1 MLARLDNLLRSSL
14 LLSVL
19 ACTVVASEPALA
31 GCGCTKPPP
40 ALAAVR
46 PSVAWS
52 GAEVTLFDAA
62 LVAGQHYEISFDPGT
77 ANGPARRV
85 TRKAVSKRDLA
96 DGVRKTQVVVP
107 LPVMPIGPAAVQIR
121 TASGTLIADLA
132 DDAFT
137 VAPSPIG
144 IPTGVGVYRF
154 ENYRAAVGRD
164 GIVYLALDFGDI
176 QHARV
181 FDAKAVG
188 LPLRF
193 ESHDLAFW
201 NVQGFLMQLLGQNM
215 PGLFAIDASQGANS
229 DVLRYSRHEFNT
241 WFLQHGERE
250 SHAVDPSDAAWHL
263 DGTHHIDHDHQILA
277 IDATLPDGSPLPSG
291 PTPRFTLEVT
301 TSTLFSNG
309 VVGRDDVLVDNGAS
323 IQSVDLATGIL
334 GNRGHVASNGGVTV
348 KNESIVNGDATATWF
363 DVGSGGV
370 VTGALE
376 PVETPLD
383 FLPVEVPSGLMDLGD
398 LVVEAPLSLG
408 VGSYRASKLEV
419 ANGGVLS
426 IENAAGPVTIYVT
439 GSMTVK
445 DGGRIET
452 ALADPES
459 FAVYLIAGSSA
470 KFTDESGFFG
480 VVYGPDAVV
489 EVDNEGEFTG
499 AFVGASMVVKNGA
512 RVSYDASL
520 HLDSCPRVPAQ
531 MSAPPNLVLVP
542 GAPISLPVQA
552 GVVASGHELRIDRH
566 PVPLAANLS
575 GGVDL
580 VVPATLVPGS
590 EVEMT
595 LIDSNGCRSRRTLI
609 VPVERTPIACG
620 LLGVELA
627 IVGPLLRHA
636 VRRRRAR

>member
-14 LLSVL
+14 LLAML
-19 ACTVVASEPALA
+19 ACAVFASEPALA

-40 ALAAVR
+40 PLASVR

-62 LVAGQHYEISFDPGT
+62 LVAGQFYEIRFDSGT
-77 ANGPARRV
+77 ANGPPRRV
-85 TRKAVSKRDLA
+85 TGTAVSKRDLS
-96 DGVRKTQVVVP
+96 DGVYKPQVVVP
-107 LPVMPIGPAAVQIR
+107 LPAMPLGPASVQIR
-121 TASGTLIADLA
+121 TAGGAVIADLA
-132 DDAFT
+132 DDVFT

-164 GIVYLALDFGDI
+164 GTVYLALDFGDV

-181 FDAKAVG
+181 FDAQAVG
-188 LPLRF
+188 VPLRF
-193 ESHDLAFW
+193 ESRDLAFW

-277 IDATLPDGSPLPSG
+277 IDAKLPGGSPLPSG

-301 TSTLFSNG
+301 TSTLFSSG
-309 VVGRDDVLVDNGAS
+309 VVGRDSVLVDNGAS
-323 IQSVDLATGIL
+323 IQSVDLATGTV
-334 GNRGHVASNGGVTV
+334 GHRGHVASNGGVSV
-348 KNESIVNGDATATWF
+348 QNESIVDGDATADWF

-370 VTGALE
+370 ATGALE
-376 PVETPLD
+376 PIATPLD
-383 FLPVEVPSGLMDLGD
+383 FLPVEVPSGLTDLGD
-398 LVVEAPLSLG
+398 LVVEAPFSLG
-408 VGSYRASKLEV
+408 VGSYRASKLDV
-419 ANGGVLS
+419 MAGGVLS

-445 DGGRIET
+445 DGGHIET

-459 FAVYLIAGSSA
+459 FAVYLVAGSSA

-489 EVDNEGEFTG
+489 EVDNEGAFTG

-512 RVSYDASL
+512 RVLYDASL
-520 HLDSCPRVPAQ
+520 HLDSCPAVPAQ
-531 MSAPPNLVLVP
+531 MSAPPDLVLVP
-542 GAPISLPVQA
+542 GERISLPLEA
-552 GVVASGHELRIDRH
+552 GVVASGHELRIDGH
-566 PVPLAANLS
+566 PVPLAANVS
-575 GGVDL
+575 GGVDF
-580 VVPATLVPGS
+580 VVPANLVPRS
-590 EVEMT
+590 EVEVT
-595 LIDSNGCRSRRTLI
+595 LVDSNGCRSRRTLI
-609 VPVERTPIACG
+609 VPVKRTSAACG

-636 VRRRRAR
+636 VRRRRAS

>member
-1 MLARLDNLLRSSL
+1 MPVRVRDLLRSSL
-14 LLSVL
+14 LLAAL

-40 ALAAVR
+40 PLAAIR

-62 LVAGQHYEISFDPGT
+62 LVAGQSYEIRFDPGVGPGATRSVTGT
-77 ANGPARRV
+77 AVA
-85 TRKAVSKRDLA
+85 KRDLA
-96 DGVRKTQVVVP
+96 DGAHKPQVVVP
-107 LPVMPIGPAAVQIR
+107 LPAMPLGPAAVQIR
-121 TASGTLIADLA
+121 TASGTVIADLA
-132 DDAFT
+132 DDLFT

-164 GIVYLALDFGDI
+164 GTIYLALDFGDV

-181 FDAKAVG
+181 FDAQALG

-193 ESHDLAFW
+193 ESQDLAFW
-201 NVQGFLMQLLGQNM
+201 NVQGFLMQLLGQKM
-215 PGLFAIDASQGANS
+215 PGLFAIDASQGADS

-250 SHAVDPSDAAWHL
+250 AHAVDPTDAAWHL
-263 DGTHHIDHDHQILA
+263 DGTPHIDHDHQILA
-277 IDATLPDGSPLPSG
+277 VDASLPGGSPLSPG

-301 TSTLFSNG
+301 TSTLFSSG
-309 VVGRDDVLVDNGAS
+309 VVGRDSVLVDTGAS
-323 IQSVDLATGIL
+323 IQSVDVATGVV
-334 GNRGHVASNGGVTV
+334 GDRGHVTSNGGVSV
-348 KNESIVNGDATATWF
+348 QNESIVDGDATAAWF

-370 VTGALE
+370 VTGALQ
-376 PVETPLD
+376 PIGAPLE
-383 FLPVEVPSGLMDLGD
+383 FLAVDVPSGLADLGD
-398 LVVEAPLSLG
+398 LVIDTPVSLG

-419 ANGGVLS
+419 MGEGVLS

-445 DGGRIET
+445 DGARIET
-452 ALADPES
+452 EVADPES
-459 FAVYLIAGSSA
+459 FAVYLSAGTSA
-470 KFTDESGFFG
+470 KFSGESGFFG

-489 EVDNEGEFTG
+489 EVDNGGAFAG
-499 AFVGASMVVKNGA
+499 AFVGASMVVKNA
-512 RVSYDASL
+512 SRVYYDASL
-520 HLDSCPRVPAQ
+520 HRDACPAVPAQ

-542 GAPISLPVQA
+542 GEPISLPLEA
-552 GVVASGHELRIDRH
+552 GVVAAGHELRIDGQ
-566 PVPLAANLS
+566 PVALAANAL

-580 VVPATLVPGS
+580 VVPAHLVPGT
-590 EVEMT
+590 EVEVT
-595 LIDSNGCRSRRTLI
+595 LVDSNGCRSRRTLI
-609 VPVERTPIACG
+609 VPVERAGACG

-627 IVGPLLRHA
+627 IVGPLLRRA
-636 VRRRRAR
+636 TRRRGAR